1 MVELSNLPQ
10 LLLLPQ
16 STVELLL
23 AEHFINLSGNRE
35 KNKFLGGVLC
45 TNERKLN
52 EVLQLKFNE
61 LSAKYRRRPDS
72 LTSIHVFFV
81 KMNKA
86 FEVKI
91 HFPRITFE
99 QRPKEHSIIS
109 IDKPIKSS
117 DLVQIMFQLNL

>member
-35 KNKFLGGVLC
+35 KKMFLGGVLC
-45 TNERKLN
+45 TNVRKLN
-52 EVLQLKFNE
+52 EVLQLNFNE
-61 LSAKYRRRPDS
+61 LTAKYRRRPDP

-81 KMNKA
+81 EMNKA

-99 QRPKEHSIIS
+99 ERPKEHSIIS

-117 DLVQIMFQLNL
+117 NLVQTISKLNI